1 MTALSWLTAGET
13 LTPAGLGTP
22 ALPVLQV
29 PGPWLVLQDFVCLCA
44 LQSSW
49 PRPQKGLKGLGLLS
63 SWLVLPGQD
72 HEKGVDRE

>member
-1 MTALSWLTAGET
+1 MTALSWLTAGVT
-13 LTPAGLGTP
+13 LTPALLGTP

-29 PGPWLVLQDFVCLCA
+29 PGPWLGCRTLCA

-49 PRPQKGLKGLGLLS
+49 PRPQKGLKGLGSLS

-72 HEKGVDRE
+72 HQKGVDRE